1 MAGRRWLD
9 TALSEPI
16 ERGTGREQ
24 NDDAVPD
31 RSAAVT
37 TSGPRSAASGEERL
51 PAVWRLT
58 GAVSV
63 VVITWVTRLVG
74 LLTVLSVVLPVG
86 RREMRGHIAQWLALP
101 QDATTAAAA
110 VAVVTGVLLI
120 MLASGLRRRKR
131 RAWQLT
137 LAASL
142 LVAVAHLG
150 LRHPFP
156 PPALVS
162 FALAVALIV
171 NRRYFVALPDPVTGK
186 WRAVR
191 VFVQLIVAGLLIN
204 FLLLTF
210 APPRVLAP
218 LDAKDRFTESA
229 LALIGVS
236 GPAEFHMTWLD
247 DLVASI
253 GLLFGLGAV
262 LLAAYFLLRSAEPAP
277 HLSAGDK
284 ERLRALLD
292 RHGERDSLGYF
303 ALRDDKFVVFSKT
316 GKAAVTYRVVAGAA
330 LASGDPLGDSEAW
343 PGAIEE
349 FLEVCRRYGW
359 VPSVVGCSELGATVW
374 ARQGLDVLEIGD
386 EAIVDVDTF
395 TLDGRAMRG
404 VRQAVSRTKRAGYEV
419 RVRAAE
425 EIGEEELA
433 KLESLAAHW
442 RGSDTERGFSMALGR
457 IGDPGAVIVT
467 AEQQGQVRGLLQ
479 FVPWGQHGLSLDV
492 MRRDRAADNGVNEL
506 MISELLLTANTRH
519 VKHLSLNFAAFRKL
533 MEQGQR
539 IGAGPVA
546 RFSAN
551 VLHWASRWVQIE
563 TLYRFNAKFQPRWL
577 PRYLVYPG
585 VRELVRV
592 GVAVFEAE
600 GLGGRSRWLMRML
613 RR

>member
-1 MAGRRWLD
+1 MAGRRRLD
-9 TALSEPI
+9 TSEPI
-16 ERGTGREQ
+16 EGGTGREQ
-24 NDDAVPD
+24 NDAVPE
-31 RSAAVT
+31 RPAAVT
-37 TSGPRSAASGEERL
+37 VSGPRRAASGEERL

-58 GAVSV
+58 GALSV

-74 LLTVLSVVLPVG
+74 LMTVLSVVLPLG
-86 RREMRGHIAQWLALP
+86 RHAMRGHITQWLSLP

-137 LAASL
+137 LVASL

-156 PPALVS
+156 PPVLVS
-162 FALAVALIV
+162 LALAMALIV

-191 VFVQLIVAGLLIN
+191 VFVQLIIAGLVIN
-204 FLLLTF
+204 FLLLSF
-210 APPRVLAP
+210 APPRVLTP
-218 LDAKDRFTESA
+218 LDAKDRFSESA

-236 GPAEFHMTWLD
+236 GPAEFQMTWLD

-253 GLLFGLGAV
+253 GLLFGLGAL

-277 HLSAGDK
+277 HLSAEEK

-303 ALRDDKFVVFSKT
+303 ALRHDKFVVFSKT

-359 VPSVVGCSELGATVW
+359 VPSVIGCSELGATVW

-419 RVRAAE
+419 RVRQAE

-433 KLESLAAHW
+433 KLEALAAHW

-457 IGDPGAVIVT
+457 MGDPGAVIVT

-506 MISELLLTANTRH
+506 MISELLLTTN
-519 VKHLSLNFAAFRKL
+519 VKQISLNFAAFRKL

-546 RFSAN
+546 RFSAK
-551 VLHWASRWVQIE
+551 VLHWVSRWVQIE

-585 VRELVRV
+585 VRELARV